1 MLDILKCTRIIGN
14 VTDHY
19 SKITVDDFLKWYL
32 ILELNLNLKCMPLFF
47 QYLKFF
53 WSRIRKVSDY

>member
-19 SKITVDDFLKWYL
+19 SKITVDDFLNLGAKL
-32 ILELNLNLKCMPLFF
+32 ESKMHACISSITNILWVQN
-47 QYLKFF
+47 
-53 WSRIRKVSDY
+53 